1 MNYLEFLDVIT
12 ADSIKKKSSYS
23 IGDEKWHIGR
33 IDGGSDGAFDPH
45 LSALIYLVPKGQ
57 KPSVGPRYALR
68 INLTKEDRK
77 VLKTASDP
85 VMLSIERNSAAKY
98 GCKAEHGYEKSWDC
112 QSRIQG
118 KLCNVGDDFLEALS
132 GLGVL
137 NLKEKLIEIGDEMY
151 AAQPFA
157 DDFKPL
163 DHQSLSL
170 NNINEI

>member
-137 NLKEKLIEIGDEMY
+137 NLKEK
-151 AAQPFA
+151 F
-157 DDFKPL
+157 
-163 DHQSLSL
+163 
-170 NNINEI
+170 